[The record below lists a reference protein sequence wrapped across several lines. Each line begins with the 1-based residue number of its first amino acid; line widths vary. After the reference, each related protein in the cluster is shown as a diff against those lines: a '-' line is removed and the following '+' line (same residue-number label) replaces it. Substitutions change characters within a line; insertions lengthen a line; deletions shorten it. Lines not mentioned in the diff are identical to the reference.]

1 MEKKINSYENYGGGT
16 TMDIHEIYQKDNT
29 FVGEEGLY
37 YVLAGDGGSARMSK
51 NRKYYI
57 ITHSAVAI
65 YDINA
70 DKYAKKKIDV
80 MTWPISNEEYE
91 EQEESDGYFNRFKD
105 SVIYKVAGRLQY
117 STYGELE
124 LLYVKEVLEENVSGT
139 KLDKKREKYLAP
151 IVLEDDVLG
160 KLVLDKS
167 GGLFEGKHNFAE
179 NSITIYIEVEWSSKA
194 TWKKPLAVARDFA
207 EHIALKDKE
216 AREYIAEDKEL
227 FDNALEC
234 LEGYED
240 ECEIHFST
248 PEEFANALS
257 GKMKYIFVN
266 QNGSYTIGYHDGY
279 VFGGHE
285 IAVDVNVKGEIECTE
300 VR

>member
-1 MEKKINSYENYGGGT
+1 
-16 TMDIHEIYQKDNT
+16 MDLHEIYQKDNT
-29 FVGEEGLY
+29 FEGGEGLY
-37 YVLAGDGGSARMSK
+37 YVLAGDGGSARRSK
-51 NRKYYI
+51 NHKYYI
-57 ITHSAVAI
+57 ITHSVVAV
-65 YDINA
+65 YDISA
-70 DKYAKKKIDV
+70 ASTLKKSRVMV

-91 EQEESDGYFNRFKD
+91 AQEKNDGYFNRFKD
-105 SVIYKVAGRLQY
+105 GVIYKVAGRLQHN
-117 STYGELE
+117 SFEELSS
-124 LLYVKEVLEENVSGT
+124 LYVKEVLEENVSGT

-167 GGLFEGKHNFAE
+167 VGVFEGKHNFAG
-179 NSITIYIEVEWSSKA
+179 NSITIYVEVEWSSKA
-194 TWKKPLAVARDFA
+194 TWKKPLAVAGDFV

-234 LEGYED
+234 LEEYED

-248 PEEFANALS
+248 PEEFANSLS

-285 IAVDVNVKGEIECTE
+285 IDVDVNVKGKMVCAD

>member
-1 MEKKINSYENYGGGT
+1 
-16 TMDIHEIYQKDNT
+16 MDVHEIYQKDNT
-29 FVGEEGLY
+29 FADEEGLY

-70 DKYAKKKIDV
+70 DKYVKKKIDV
-80 MTWPISNEEYE
+80 MAWPISNEEYE
-91 EQEESDGYFNRFKD
+91 AQEKDDEYFNRFTD
-105 SVIYKVAGRLQY
+105 SVIYKVAGKLQY

-139 KLDKKREKYLAP
+139 KIDKKREKYLAP

-160 KLVLDKS
+160 KLVLEKS
-167 GGLFEGKHNFAE
+167 VGVFKGKYHFTD
-179 NSITIYIEVEWSSKA
+179 NSITVCVEVEWSSKA
-194 TWKKPLAVARDFA
+194 TWKKPLAVARDFV
-207 EHIALKDKE
+207 EHIVKKDKE

-227 FDNALEC
+227 FDNALGC
-234 LEGYED
+234 LED
-240 ECEIHFST
+240 NCEISFST
-248 PEEFANALS
+248 PEEFANAL
-257 GKMKYIFVN
+257 GDRMKYIFVN

-285 IAVDVNVKGEIECTE
+285 IAVDVNVKGEIVCAE

>member
-1 MEKKINSYENYGGGT
+1 
-16 TMDIHEIYQKDNT
+16 MDIHEVYQKDNT
-29 FVGEEGLY
+29 FEGEGGLY

-57 ITHSAVAI
+57 ITHSTVAI

-70 DKYAKKKIDV
+70 DKYVKKKIDV

-91 EQEESDGYFNRFKD
+91 AQEKSDGYFNRFKD
-105 SVIYKVAGRLQY
+105 GAIYKVAGKLQY

-124 LLYVKEVLEENVSGT
+124 FLYVKEVLEENVSGT

-151 IVLEDDVLG
+151 IILEDDMLG
-160 KLVLDKS
+160 KLVLEKS
-167 GGLFEGKHNFAE
+167 VGVFEGKHNFAG

-194 TWKKPLAVARDFA
+194 TWKKPLAVARDFV
-207 EHIALKDKE
+207 EHIAENDKE
-216 AREYIAEDKEL
+216 ARRHIAKDKKL
-227 FDNALEC
+227 FNNALEC
-234 LEGYED
+234 LED
-240 ECEIHFST
+240 DCEIRFST
-248 PEEFANALS
+248 PEEFADAL
-257 GKMKYIFVN
+257 GGRMKYIFVN
-266 QNGSYTIGYHDGY
+266 QNGSYTIGYNDGY

-285 IAVDVNVKGEIECTE
+285 IDVDVNIKGEIVCAE